1 MELSTGV
8 REKNLIQSRVV
19 VAALGGL
26 VLLSLLLARLIWLQL
41 VETERFQTASEAN
54 RLQTLPVG
62 PARGLIIDR
71 NGVVLAEN
79 RPNLQLLLIP
89 EEVTDLDELIA
100 EVRQRIEFT
109 DSDAERFA
117 KNLKTR
123 RRPRDP
129 VVVKDD
135 LSESDATIP
144 MVV

>member
-19 VAALGGL
+19 VAALVGL

-71 NGVVLAEN
+71 NGVVLA
-79 RPNLQLLLIP
+79 
-89 EEVTDLDELIA
+89 
-100 EVRQRIEFT
+100 
-109 DSDAERFA
+109 
-117 KNLKTR
+117 
-123 RRPRDP
+123 
-129 VVVKDD
+129 
-135 LSESDATIP
+135 
-144 MVV
+144 